1 MTPVTPTTSSSPSSM
16 RGFSNL
22 ESLSEPH
29 RSAPEP
35 QLPRGMGVQVK
46 RLDQG
51 PEPTAPGSSAHR
63 HLGMLMK
70 MRPSMLGSSTSC
82 CSTCNRISLCRPR
95 EWLIFCSP
103 TRTYTPL
110 LWNL

>member
-1 MTPVTPTTSSSPSSM
+1 MRVRGAQVQGPTQAGAPESP
-16 RGFSNL
+16 R
-22 ESLSEPH
+22 EPH
-29 RSAPEP
+29 P
-35 QLPRGMGVQVK
+35 
-46 RLDQG
+46 
-51 PEPTAPGSSAHR
+51 R

-82 CSTCNRISLCRPR
+82 CSTCSRISLCRLR

-110 LWNL
+110 LWNLQQEGVRARCSPPQPLHTHPC